1 MTFPS
6 ERKLS
11 ALGARIMQ
19 AVEEAGRSQTS
30 TERALGFSQGWLSRV
45 VRGQRAESTLDVRNM
60 QALADYLEVNFEWLV
75 LGRGPMRKERP
86 EIASPAEIAIHLA
99 RCSGVREDAIRSA
112 CLRLGQGTAEL
123 TAMDWALAIDA
134 EARLLDRAGV
144 PPEPESSTHATG
156 QTPPTP
162 PVVRRGDRG

>member
-1 MTFPS
+1 MTFPK
-6 ERKLS
+6 ERTLS
-11 ALGARIMQ
+11 PLGARIMR
-19 AVEEAGRSQTS
+19 AIEEAGRSQTS
-30 TERALGFSQGWLSRV
+30 TERGLGFSQGWLSRV
-45 VRGQRAESTLDVRNM
+45 VRGQRADSTLDVRNM

-99 RCSGVREDAIRSA
+99 RSSGVREDAIRSA
-112 CLRLGQGTAEL
+112 CVRLGQGTSEL

-144 PPEPESSTHATG
+144 PPDSESSDRVTG
-156 QTPPTP
+156 ETPSAPSAMRRTQT
-162 PVVRRGDRG
+162 